1 MTFLKPLINQHDILK
16 SCTRT
21 CFNNHHWTE
30 IDRKWKLTQSANSVL
45 DTIVTAVDNVSDCR
59 SPPHCSQKMG
69 HIEYIYWEHYW
80 ICAMSTTL
88 TALVYHDNM
97 PPGESVGRHRALQ
110 CCSAAVLQC
119 CRWCTHVSHCTTHCR
134 PSSIPGIYW
143 QYSDHGAVTLHG
155 VTCCNSKDQDWH
167 VRNYNPHSQHLMLK
181 WTTHF

>member
-110 CCSAAVLQC
+110 CCSAAVLQMMHTC
-119 CRWCTHVSHCTTHCR
+119 
-134 PSSIPGIYW
+134 
-143 QYSDHGAVTLHG
+143 VTLHNSLQ
-155 VTCCNSKDQDWH
+155 TIFHTRYILAIFRSWCCHTPWCH
-167 VRNYNPHSQHLMLK
+167 MLQQQRSRLACPEL
-181 WTTHF
+181 